1 MNSRARK
8 KMLSFHE
15 EKARVLQREKIQNLE
30 NIPPPF
36 HIMVFPRVLYMGRE
50 NQRQRQRERPR
61 DRERERECQERC
73 TLHTDRHPVVLHLLA
88 IRIAVAYVIAL
99 PGGLLKVL
107 VEETYDNYGC
117 RNTIEN

>member
-1 MNSRARK
+1 MNSRART
-8 KMLSFHE
+8 KMLLFHE

-30 NIPPPF
+30 NIHPPF

-50 NQRQRQRERPR
+50 NQRQRERP
-61 DRERERECQERC
+61 RERECQERC
-73 TLHTDRHPVVLHLLA
+73 TLHTDRHPIVLHLLA

-99 PGGLLKVL
+99 PGRLLKVL